1 MIGWV
6 ALFLL
11 LVCAGLYGSWR
22 LQSRDHHFEK
32 SAVAVQAV
40 ATTVALLFAGY
51 WYIYER
57 KGEPHANTALEVVG
71 VHVAGDF
78 VTLQTR
84 FSITNLGATL
94 LRVSD
99 FDVRLQE
106 VNAAS
111 LPLSRIAAAGRDAF
125 PEKVGGMKI
134 YDNGV
139 LMWPT
144 VKWFRSN
151 ATRSIEPGE
160 TDLQVIDFVASC
172 RNTAMRVLF
181 MAGRPGS
188 HEVWYDQALVSLSGL
203 CSNPVG
209 SKEVLSGKS
218 GG

>member
-1 MIGWV
+1 MIWWIAG
-6 ALFLL
+6 FLVL
-11 LVCAGLYGSWR
+11 IGGGLYATWH
-22 LQSRDHHFEK
+22 LQSRDQHVEK
-32 SAVAVQAV
+32 AAVALQAV
-40 ATTVALLFAGY
+40 ATTLALLLAGY

-57 KGEPHANTALEVVG
+57 KGQPHANTALEVVG
-71 VHVAGDF
+71 VRVSDGF
-78 VTLQTR
+78 VTIQAR

-99 FDVRLQE
+99 FDVRLQA

-111 LPLSRIAAAGRDAF
+111 LPLAKIAVAARESF
-125 PEKVGGMKI
+125 PEKIGGMDI

-151 ATRSIEPGE
+151 VTRSIEPGE

-181 MAGRPGS
+181 MTGRPRS
-188 HEVWYDQALVSLSGL
+188 QEVWYDQALVSLSGL

-209 SKEVLSGKS
+209 TREVLSGKGS
-218 GG
+218 G